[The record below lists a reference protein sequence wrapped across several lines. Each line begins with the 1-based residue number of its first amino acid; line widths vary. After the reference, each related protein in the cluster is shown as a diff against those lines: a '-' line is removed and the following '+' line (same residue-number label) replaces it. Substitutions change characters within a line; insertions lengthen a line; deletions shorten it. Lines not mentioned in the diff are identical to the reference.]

1 MKYRALGF
9 CIASLAAVA
18 NCQSLDPAWG
28 IGHYGGD
35 IGLWYPRSSTTTI
48 SAPVPTSTGAVRASK
63 NEKAS
68 ATTTSGEIESTS
80 TSSEIEST
88 PTSNEIERTPTSSE
102 IESTSTT
109 TKFVT
114 RTTTITLPVT
124 MSPPP
129 SV

>member
-1 MKYRALGF
+1 MKYQTLGF
-9 CIASLAAVA
+9 CIASLAVVA

-28 IGHYGGD
+28 VGHYGGD

-48 SAPVPTSTGAVRASK
+48 SAPVPTSSTVRATK
-63 NEKAS
+63 NEKA
-68 ATTTSGEIESTS
+68 ATTSTGGG
-80 TSSEIEST
+80 IEST
-88 PTSNEIERTPTSSE
+88 PTTSE

-114 RTTTITLPVT
+114 RTTTITIPVT

-129 SV
+129 AV

>member
-1 MKYRALGF
+1 MKYQTLGF
-9 CIASLAAVA
+9 YIASLAVAA

-48 SAPVPTSTGAVRASK
+48 SAPIPTSMSVVRVSK

-68 ATTTSGEIESTS
+68 ATSITSSQIESTS
-80 TSSEIEST
+80 
-88 PTSNEIERTPTSSE
+88 TSSE

-114 RTTTITLPVT
+114 RTTTVTIPVT